1 MRLFVLLLTIV
12 LLVGSGTLSGPL
24 AQEVDDGAVEP
35 DNGQGAQ
42 PAPEAA
48 PKPELDE
55 LFAQLRRQPSRAAG
69 NRIANQIRQAWGDSG
84 SDTIN
89 LLMGWSAQAMRDQ
102 KTNVAE
108 DLLNQVVVLAPDYAE
123 GWNRRA
129 TLYYQKREFGRSI
142 ADIERTLRLEPRHFG
157 ALAGLATILGR
168 SGENKKSLE
177 IWYQVLAL
185 YPSNKTAQNQVA
197 ELEEKLSGRGS

>member
-1 MRLFVLLLTIV
+1 MRLFVLLWALMV
-12 LLVGSGTLSGPL
+12 LAASGTPTATL
-24 AQEVDDGAVEP
+24 AQEVDDGAGGSET
-35 DNGQGAQ
+35 QQ
-42 PAPEAA
+42 APEAV
-48 PKPELDE
+48 PGPELDT
-55 LFAQLRRQPSRAAG
+55 LFEQLRRQPSRAPG
-69 NRIANQIRQAWGDSG
+69 NRIANQIREAWVDSG

-89 LLMGWSAQAMRDQ
+89 LLMDWSARAMRER
-102 KTNVAE
+102 KTSVAE

-168 SGENKKSLE
+168 SGEDRKSLA
-177 IWYQVLAL
+177 IWYEVLAL
-185 YPSNKTAQNQVA
+185 YPSNETAQDQVA
-197 ELEEKLSGRGS
+197 ELEEKLAGRGS

>member
-1 MRLFVLLLTIV
+1 MRLFVLLWALMV
-12 LLVGSGTLSGPL
+12 LAASGTPSATL
-24 AQEVDDGAVEP
+24 AQEVDDGAGGSET
-35 DNGQGAQ
+35 QQ
-42 PAPEAA
+42 APEAV
-48 PKPELDE
+48 PEPELDT
-55 LFAQLRRQPSRAAG
+55 LFEQLRRQPSRAAG
-69 NRIANQIRQAWGDSG
+69 NRIANQIREAWVDSG

-89 LLMGWSAQAMRDQ
+89 LLMDWSARAMRER
-102 KTNVAE
+102 KTSVAE

-168 SGENKKSLE
+168 SGEDRKSLA
-177 IWYQVLAL
+177 IWYEVLAL
-185 YPSNKTAQNQVA
+185 YPSNETAQDQVA
-197 ELEEKLSGRGS
+197 ELEEKLAGRGS